1 MQRPASRVLLL
12 VPPLQVADVFL
23 SVKQVR
29 CAARRVLLWSRQAS
43 PRQCLWQAIKIVRC
57 FPAESVVA
65 GMRVEAAT
73 AVYSRIIDLDHCR
86 QFIHALPAS
95 GRLTLAHRLGWLN
108 VYVGGCNPCH
118 PHGRRPPS
126 CAHAPHVLCSL
137 SPIMP
142 DHTFALD
149 FAYADHRRVAFL
161 LMSLD
166 NQEPGDSWL
175 RARWVGGG

>member
-1 MQRPASRVLLL
+1 MNVTLLPVLTPRT
-12 VPPLQVADVFL
+12 VP
-23 SVKQVR
+23 
-29 CAARRVLLWSRQAS
+29 
-43 PRQCLWQAIKIVRC
+43 
-57 FPAESVVA
+57 
-65 GMRVEAAT
+65 
-73 AVYSRIIDLDHCR
+73 
-86 QFIHALPAS
+86 
-95 GRLTLAHRLGWLN
+95 
-108 VYVGGCNPCH
+108 
-118 PHGRRPPS
+118 
-126 CAHAPHVLCSL
+126 CSL